1 MPHIRLKRALARFCH
16 SFAMIVHHIAFI
28 LAAASHV
35 SEAKCTLAQC
45 MSRIRMQGMEGDD
58 AMEITKAAKGQ
69 AIEGRVWRD
78 LAQLAVEGLA
88 IGLFVSLVLGLAVFA
103 VAVQAPVTDTEAA
116 VSARPLAAVR

>member
-1 MPHIRLKRALARFCH
+1 
-16 SFAMIVHHIAFI
+16 
-28 LAAASHV
+28 
-35 SEAKCTLAQC
+35 